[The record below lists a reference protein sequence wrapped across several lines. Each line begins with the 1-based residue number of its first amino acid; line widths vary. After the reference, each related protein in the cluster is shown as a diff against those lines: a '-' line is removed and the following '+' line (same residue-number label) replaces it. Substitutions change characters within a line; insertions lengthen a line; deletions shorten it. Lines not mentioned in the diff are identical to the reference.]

1 MIGYRTVAGRVKQ
14 KGGGP
19 YGRAEGVVVGFTQLD
34 GAVQVEVVRLRH
46 EAEHV
51 EGEARQGTAL
61 ARARA
66 GVPVQNGDGVVG
78 HAPWRVEMGEGSML
92 TGVGAGLILVLVLV
106 LFLMVLVLLVILMK
120 L

>member
-61 ARARA
+61 ARAPQARA

-78 HAPWRVEMGEGSML
+78 HAPWSIERGGREYLYWSY
-92 TGVGAGLILVLVLV
+92 
-106 LFLMVLVLLVILMK
+106 
-120 L
+120 